1 MLSSIEQFLQILS
14 DYDILLG
21 LIFILAY
28 QIFSKIA
35 TKALTTLARNK
46 KVKPPIIITTNYL
59 QQLRPYKG
67 TVVSISVQRHYRGKN
82 ELKEGIPQNGE
93 HFVVRLLI
101 CYVFAREWYWLREFF
116 YLPFFCVYR
125 SRRELYCSVVNS
137 EQHHCQLSYLLRLPL
152 PCRR

>member
-46 KVKPPIIITTNYL
+46 KVKPPRILFIT
-59 QQLRPYKG
+59 R
-67 TVVSISVQRHYRGKN
+67 TVNILLFVFLFATFLLVSGIGYGNFSIFLSSV
-82 ELKEGIPQNGE
+82 
-93 HFVVRLLI
+93 FTV
-101 CYVFAREWYWLREFF
+101 
-116 YLPFFCVYR
+116 

-137 EQHHCQLSYLLRLPL
+137 EQHHC
-152 PCRR
+152 